1 MNRKIKSILW
11 TLIIII
17 IIGLIALPKIKDYRA
32 KKNNKTMIGLRQAVA
47 VKTKVIN
54 PTLLKE
60 IIKSSGTIIP
70 DEEVDLSFETA
81 GKIAVI
87 YFKEGSY
94 VKKGELL
101 AKLIDDDLQAQL
113 DKLQIQEK
121 LAQEK
126 ESRQKILLAKEA
138 VSQESYDQVKTD
150 LQSIE
155 SEIKL
160 LRTRIVKTQIHAPF
174 DGKIGLRFV
183 SEGAFVNSNTLI
195 AKLVKNKPLKIDFSI
210 PEKYSGIVQ
219 QGTNLQFKIEEVE
232 KWYSAKVYAIEPKI
246 DPKTRTI
253 AVRAIYENANEE
265 IKPGRFVS
273 IELIIREKKDALNIP
288 TEAVIP
294 EMGGERVFIVKNG
307 KAESVSINVGL
318 RTAEEIEVIR
328 GIQPGDSVIISGIMQ
343 LRSGMPVVANKE

>member
-1 MNRKIKSILW
+1 MNKKFKTILW
-11 TLIIII
+11 VLVSVIVV
-17 IIGLIALPKIKDYRA
+17 GLIAYPKVKGYLVKKDASNMMGARPS
-32 KKNNKTMIGLRQAVA
+32 VA
-47 VKTKVIN
+47 VVIKVIN
-54 PTLLKE
+54 PGLLRE

-70 DEEVDLSFETA
+70 DEEVDLTFETS
-81 GKIAVI
+81 GKIANI

-113 DKLQIQEK
+113 GKLQIQEK
-121 LAQEK
+121 LAQDK
-126 ESRQKILLAKEA
+126 ENRQKILLTKEA

-150 LQSIE
+150 LQGIE
-155 SEIKL
+155 AEIKI
-160 LRTRIVKTQIHAPF
+160 LRTRIIKTQIHAPF
-174 DGKIGLRFV
+174 DGKIGLRYV
-183 SEGAFVNSNTLI
+183 SEGAFVNSNTQV
-195 AKLVKNKPLKIDFSI
+195 AKLIKNKPLKIDFSI

-232 KWYSAKVYAIEPKI
+232 KWYSAKVYAVEPKI

-273 IELIIREKKDALNIP
+273 IELVIREKKDALNIP
-288 TEAVIP
+288 TEAIIP

-307 KAESVSINVGL
+307 KAESVSINTGL
-318 RTAEEIEVIR
+318 RTSEEIEVIG
-328 GIQPGDSVIISGIMQ
+328 GIQPGDSVIITGIMQ
-343 LRSGMPVVANKE
+343 LRPGMPVAVVKE

>member
-17 IIGLIALPKIKDYRA
+17 IIGLIAFPKIKDYSA
-32 KKNNKTMIGLRQAVA
+32 KKNNKAMAGSRQAVA

-70 DEEVDLSFETA
+70 DEEVDLTFETA
-81 GKIAVI
+81 GKIAAI

-94 VKKGELL
+94 VKKGQLL

-126 ESRQKILLAKEA
+126 ENRQKILLAKEA

-219 QGTNLQFKIEEVE
+219 QGTNLQFKIEEVD

-318 RTAEEIEVIR
+318 RTAEEIEVIS

>member
-1 MNRKIKSILW
+1 MNKRIRTIVW
-11 TLIIII
+11 IIVLII
-17 IIGLIALPKIKDYRA
+17 IIGLIAYPKIRDNRI
-32 KKNNKTMIGLRQAVA
+32 KNSDKSMAGSKPAAA
-47 VKTKVIN
+47 VKVKVIN
-54 PTLLKE
+54 PGLLRE

-70 DEEVDLSFETA
+70 DEEVDLNFEAA
-81 GKIAVI
+81 GKIEAI

-126 ESRQKILLAKEA
+126 ENRQKILLAKEA

-174 DGKIGLRFV
+174 DGKIGLRYV
-183 SEGAFVNSNTLI
+183 SEGAYVNSNSQV
-195 AKLVKNKPLKIDFSI
+195 AKLVKNKPLKIDFAI
-210 PEKYSGIVQ
+210 PEKYSGIVKP
-219 QGTNLQFKIEEVE
+219 GTTLLFKVEEIE
-232 KWYSAKVYAIEPKI
+232 KMYTAKVYAVEPKI

-253 AVRAIYENANEE
+253 SVRAIYDNNNEE
-265 IKPGRFVS
+265 LQPGRYVS
-273 IELIIREKKDALNIP
+273 IELIIREKENALQVP
-288 TEAVIP
+288 TEAIIP
-294 EMGGERVFIVKNG
+294 EMGGEKVFIVKNG
-307 KAESVSINVGL
+307 LAQSVSITTGFRN
-318 RTAEEIEVIR
+318 ANDIEIVK
-328 GIQPGDSVIISGIMQ
+328 GMQPGDSLVISGIMQ
-343 LRSGMPVVANKE
+343 LRPGMPVVVKE

>member
-1 MNRKIKSILW
+1 MNKKFKTILW
-11 TLIIII
+11 VLVSLIVV
-17 IIGLIALPKIKDYRA
+17 GLIAYPKVRSILL
-32 KKNNKTMIGLRQAVA
+32 KKNNTTMVGSKPSVA
-47 VKTKVIN
+47 VKVKVIN
-54 PTLLKE
+54 PGLLRE

-81 GKIAVI
+81 GKIATI

-94 VKKGELL
+94 VKRGELL
-101 AKLIDDDLQAQL
+101 AKLIGDDLLAQL

-126 ESRQKILLAKEA
+126 ENRQKILLAKEA

-160 LRTRIVKTQIHAPF
+160 QRTRIVKTQIHAPF

-183 SEGAFVNSNTLI
+183 SEGAYVNSNTLI

-253 AVRAIYENANEE
+253 AVRAIYENSNEE

-273 IELIIREKKDALNIP
+273 IELIIREKNDALNIP

-307 KAESVSINVGL
+307 KAESVSINIGL
-318 RTAEEIEVIR
+318 RTAEEIEVIS

-343 LRSGMPVVANKE
+343 LRSGMPVVVVKE

>member
-1 MNRKIKSILW
+1 MNRKLKSILW

-32 KKNNKTMIGLRQAVA
+32 KKDNKAMSGARQAVA
-47 VKTKVIN
+47 VKIKVIN
-54 PTLLKE
+54 PGLLKE
-60 IIKSSGTIIP
+60 IIKSSGTVIP
-70 DEEVDLSFETA
+70 DEEVDLSFETS
-81 GKIAVI
+81 GKIDVI

-126 ESRQKILLAKEA
+126 ENRQKILLSKEA

-183 SEGAFVNSNTLI
+183 SEGAFVNSNTQI
-195 AKLVKNKPLKIDFSI
+195 AKLVKNNPLKIDFSI
-210 PEKYSGIVQ
+210 PEKYSGMVK
-219 QGTNLQFKIEEVE
+219 QGTNLKFKIEENDN
-232 KWYSAKVYAIEPKI
+232 WYSAKVYAVEPKI

-253 AVRAIYENANEE
+253 AVRAIYDNSNDE

-273 IELIIREKKDALNIP
+273 IELIIREKNNALMVP
-288 TEAVIP
+288 TEAIIP
-294 EMGGERVFIVKNG
+294 EMGGERVFVVKNG
-307 KAESVSINVGL
+307 KAESFSIIPGL
-318 RTAEEIEVIR
+318 RTSETIEVIS
-328 GIQPGDSVIISGIMQ
+328 GIQPGDSLIISGIMQ
-343 LRSGMPVVANKE
+343 LRPGMPVAVKE